1 MKHTRA
7 SQPAAAKPKLIS
19 TWLLRPLLL
28 LLTAALLY
36 QSWFLLHIVYWRT
49 YPPTTSAFMQHRL
62 ETMRQQTPDAKLRH
76 TWVNYEQI
84 SSHLKR
90 AVIATE
96 DARFTQHQGFD
107 YKAIETAWKKNLK
120 QRKLAAGGSTISQQ
134 LAKNLFL
141 SSEKTVWRKAQE
153 VLVTLML
160 EEFLTKRRILEI
172 YLNIIEWG
180 EGVFGI
186 EAAARHY
193 FGVPASSLTA
203 EQSAWLAS
211 IISNPRFYD
220 THRQSPRLRKKAG
233 IILSRLPTATIP

>member
-1 MKHTRA
+1 VKLTKV
-7 SQPAAAKPKLIS
+7 SQPATSKPGLIS

-28 LLTAALLY
+28 FLAIALLY

-49 YPPTTSAFMQHRL
+49 YPPTTSAFMQSRL
-62 ETMRQQTPDAKLRH
+62 ETMRQQNPSAQLQHR
-76 TWVNYEQI
+76 WVDYEQI

-96 DARFTQHQGFD
+96 DARFMQHQGFD
-107 YKAIETAWKKNLK
+107 YKAIEVAWKKNLK

-153 VLVTLML
+153 TLITLML
-160 EEFLTKRRILEI
+160 EKFLTKRRILEI

-180 EGVFGI
+180 GGVFGI
-186 EAAARHY
+186 EAAAHHY
-193 FGVPASSLTA
+193 FGVPASSLTPK
-203 EQSAWLAS
+203 QSAWLAS

-220 THRQSPRLRKKAG
+220 THRQAPKLLKKAG
-233 IILSRLPTATIP
+233 IILARLPAANIP